1 VTFQQS
7 EQFTRRLAD
16 TAVWLTTVSAKNR
29 PAPRPVWFVYDREQI
44 IVFSRPDAVKVKH
57 IENNPYVSLSFNTT
71 DEGLDVLVISGNA
84 EIDRTLV
91 PSTAPGGYLT
101 KYEPR
106 YATIG
111 LTRETFDQTYSLGI
125 RITPTR
131 SWSYV

>member
-1 VTFQQS
+1 MTFQQS

-16 TAVWLTTVSAKNR
+16 TVVWLTTVSAMNR
-29 PAPRPVWFVYDREQI
+29 PASRPVWFVFDGAQL

-71 DEGLDVLVISGNA
+71 DQGLDVLVISGKA

-91 PSTAPGGYLT
+91 PSTAPGGYLA

-111 LTRETFDQTYSLGI
+111 LDRETFDQTYSVGV
-125 RITPTR
+125 RITPTS

>member
-16 TAVWLTTVSAKNR
+16 TAVWLTTVSARNR
-29 PAPRPVWFVYDREQI
+29 PAPRPVWFVFDREQI

-71 DEGLDVLVISGNA
+71 DEGLDVLVISGKA
-84 EIDRTLV
+84 EIDQNLV

-111 LTRETFDQTYSLGI
+111 LNRETFDQTYSLGI

>member
-16 TAVWLTTVSAKNR
+16 TTVWLTTVSAKNR
-29 PAPRPVWFVYDREQI
+29 PAPRPVWFVFDGEQL

-57 IENNPYVSLSFNTT
+57 VENNPYVSLCFNT
-71 DEGLDVLVISGNA
+71 DDQGSDVLVISGKA
-84 EIDRTLV
+84 EIDPTLV
-91 PSTAPGGYLT
+91 PSTAPGGYLA

-106 YATIG
+106 YAVIG
-111 LTRETFDQTYSLGI
+111 LDRETFDQTYSVGI
-125 RITPTR
+125 RITPER